1 MGVSLPAL
9 HNNATQY
16 ALLAINL
23 AFVLD
28 DPARHWL
35 ILLVGKSYPNVPNS
49 QNHRTIAMNETESKH
64 LQDLLTIFDARA
76 LGEGDATVGANLL
89 AAMALALSNLAR
101 PGSGIQTPDMRLI
114 EVSCNL
120 LASGARLSDMIRD
133 EVVTP
138 VGRFQNNILAHVGRL
153 LESDEEQNQRP
164 LQSLAREWNIL
175 NGGSPSAGE
184 SKFLGLMTLDPK
196 SNLVPEGVDD
206 AWLDVV
212 DIAPNPNFHDMVRSP
227 RAFIAAA
234 SPGMLDRQLRGI
246 HAGQAFITIALNRAS
261 DAGRFG
267 ELCAAIINGL
277 MPLGPSGEITGGRL
291 LVTDPG
297 NVLPEAARQAG
308 DQATWLGRLV
318 WLVSGNAGPELP
330 PQQPAGGKLSRLTRV
345 SGRFEHAAQQIFAN
359 RMNLRRTVPLIYKMD
374 FTRNQIRWMEFLEEM
389 ESSLPGISG
398 TARHLFAALVFGLR
412 RIFET
417 VETPQDFNNIVGG
430 IEALARFLV
439 RRMASARAA
448 ILFSAQEARK
458 LRLKQKILIKLSE
471 GCLDLRSIYHPLHLD
486 VTNCEAILL
495 EMATE
500 GLVRRRGK
508 KWECVIGAAL
518 PGSQSLRLPL
528 EV

>member
-1 MGVSLPAL
+1 
-9 HNNATQY
+9 
-16 ALLAINL
+16 
-23 AFVLD
+23 
-28 DPARHWL
+28 
-35 ILLVGKSYPNVPNS
+35 
-49 QNHRTIAMNETESKH
+49 
-64 LQDLLTIFDARA
+64 
-76 LGEGDATVGANLL
+76 
-89 AAMALALSNLAR
+89 
-101 PGSGIQTPDMRLI
+101 
-114 EVSCNL
+114 
-120 LASGARLSDMIRD
+120 
-133 EVVTP
+133 
-138 VGRFQNNILAHVGRL
+138 
-153 LESDEEQNQRP
+153 
-164 LQSLAREWNIL
+164 
-175 NGGSPSAGE
+175 
-184 SKFLGLMTLDPK
+184 
-196 SNLVPEGVDD
+196 
-206 AWLDVV
+206 
-212 DIAPNPNFHDMVRSP
+212 
-227 RAFIAAA
+227 
-234 SPGMLDRQLRGI
+234 
-246 HAGQAFITIALNRAS
+246 
-261 DAGRFG
+261 
-267 ELCAAIINGL
+267 
-277 MPLGPSGEITGGRL
+277 
-291 LVTDPG
+291 
-297 NVLPEAARQAG
+297 
-308 DQATWLGRLV
+308 
-318 WLVSGNAGPELP
+318 
-330 PQQPAGGKLSRLTRV
+330 
-345 SGRFEHAAQQIFAN
+345 
-359 RMNLRRTVPLIYKMD
+359 MNLRRTVPLIYKMD